1 MQKIILDVIPN
12 GVCPRVYVNQ
22 YDIGREF
29 QISFKE
35 GWGSY
40 YFQNNLTFTING
52 RKSDNHIFEYT
63 EADKWDSTHYVITK
77 SGSGASTKVTIG
89 TTEQMTA
96 APGETDV
103 QLIFTDSTNAV
114 IGTLSFIMVVQECP
128 GIVGDPS
135 ESVVPDVVRFV
146 NNVRPNAT
154 GNVYLPL
161 SEIDG
166 IDDNVAYTEKTR
178 EMGTQHV
185 AGEFVFV
192 DSDNQLYEITST
204 INSGGTLTPGTNATA
219 RSVGDVLSQLN
230 SDLVK
235 YVDIT
240 FDDPSLTQYPNASVY
255 YFSKPNVA
263 ELTDHAVLSAFVVT
277 ATGVKQMPWFT
288 CNSNGVAG
296 QKTIYGWVQN
306 NSTVATK
313 LIVRVAYI

>member
-35 GWGSY
+35 GLGSY

-135 ESVVPDVVRFV
+135 ESVVPDVVRSV
-146 NNVRPNAT
+146 NNVRPSAT

-166 IDDNVAYTEKTR
+166 IDDNVAYTERTR

-185 AGEFVFV
+185 AGEFIFV

-219 RSVGDVLSQLN
+219 RSVGDALSALT
-230 SDLVK
+230 SDLTSIK
-235 YVDIT
+235 IYPNTRIY
-240 FDDPSLTQYPNASVY
+240 FDDTTSY
-255 YFSKPNVA
+255 
-263 ELTDHAVLSAFVVT
+263 T
-277 ATGVKQMPWFT
+277 ATENCYV
-288 CNSNGVAG
+288 VACASTSPVYIDDVAATLAGYTYCGFLKSG
-296 QKTIYGWVQN
+296 QKISFEA
-306 NSTVATK
+306 STRLSVWSLKA
-313 LIVRVAYI
+313 

>member
-35 GWGSY
+35 GLGSY

-114 IGTLSFIMVVQECP
+114 IGTLSFIMVE
-128 GIVGDPS
+128 
-135 ESVVPDVVRFV
+135 R
-146 NNVRPNAT
+146 A
-154 GNVYLPL
+154 
-161 SEIDG
+161 
-166 IDDNVAYTEKTR
+166 A
-178 EMGTQHV
+178 
-185 AGEFVFV
+185 
-192 DSDNQLYEITST
+192 
-204 INSGGTLTPGTNATA
+204 
-219 RSVGDVLSQLN
+219 
-230 SDLVK
+230 
-235 YVDIT
+235 
-240 FDDPSLTQYPNASVY
+240 
-255 YFSKPNVA
+255 
-263 ELTDHAVLSAFVVT
+263 
-277 ATGVKQMPWFT
+277 
-288 CNSNGVAG
+288 
-296 QKTIYGWVQN
+296 
-306 NSTVATK
+306 
-313 LIVRVAYI
+313 